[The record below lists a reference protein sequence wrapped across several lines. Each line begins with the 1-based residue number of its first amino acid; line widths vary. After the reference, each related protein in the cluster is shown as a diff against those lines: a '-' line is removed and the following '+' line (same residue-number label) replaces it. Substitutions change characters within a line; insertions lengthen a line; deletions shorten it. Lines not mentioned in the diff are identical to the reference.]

1 MTEVAN
7 PYKAAVGGALGRVKG
22 YSSTAAAALDAAKT
36 AWSAK
41 AWTGGTSADFEAGLT
56 AQATAAKNGG
66 DACVGELQGMYDRQ
80 PDKVESTA
88 WQVHWRN
95 LR

>member
-7 PYKAAVGGALGRVKG
+7 PYRAAIGSALGSVKGYASTAAGALG
-22 YSSTAAAALDAAKT
+22 AAKT

-56 AQATAAKNGG
+56 AQAGAAKDGG
-66 DACVGELQGMYDRQ
+66 DACVSELQAMYNKE
-80 PDKVESTA
+80 PEKVDSNS

-95 LR
+95 LS

>member
-1 MTEVAN
+1 LTR
-7 PYKAAVGGALGRVKG
+7 PSALN
-22 YSSTAAAALDAAKT
+22 TAKT
-36 AWSAK
+36 AWGEK

-66 DACVGELQGMYDRQ
+66 DACVSELQGMYDKE
-80 PDKVESTA
+80 PDKVDSNA